1 LQYISSSSLALYVAD
16 YYKFYILQAEQLAE
30 AGLTASHIAATAM
43 TLLGQKKDMQAVL
56 SNGL

>member
-1 LQYISSSSLALYVAD
+1 MNWFQ
-16 YYKFYILQAEQLAE
+16 ILQAEQLAE